1 MTEPAPDPVARFFG
15 GALLAIGFL
24 MMALCGGCG
33 VVFLLFYLVDGL
45 AHPNDLP
52 LALIPILVG
61 GLPALIGLGLFRW
74 GRSLRR
80 EPPTPATSDE

>member
-1 MTEPAPDPVARFFG
+1 MPDGQPDPVARFFG

-33 VVFLLFYLVDGL
+33 AVFLLFYLVDGL

-52 LALIPILVG
+52 LALFPVALG
-61 GLPALIGLGLFRW
+61 GVPALIGFGLFAW

-80 EPPTPATSDE
+80 EPAKAATPDG